1 MSRIHEAL
9 QRAYLERGRMPML
22 SDFQVAEPESMAQD
36 NPSPA
41 VMEPPPLV
49 DAELG
54 IDSIAQHP
62 WEPVQA
68 SFPTLADRGA
78 GVEQFRALRSHVYQA
93 RYEAPLKSIL
103 IASGLPSEGKSF
115 VAANLAMSLARNSIH
130 KILLIDGDLRRPS
143 LHTLLGAPN
152 SVGLADYLEG
162 SADVHD
168 ILQRNRDHSK
178 NGEQNS
184 KGIANLALI
193 PSGKS
198 ADHSTELVAGERM
211 KELIRSVSP
220 YFDWIIIDAPP
231 VLAVTDAVE
240 ISRAADAIMLV
251 ARGGQTT
258 YDVAQR
264 TQSAFGNSRILGFV
278 LNDVKNVPNLGTYR
292 YGNYYGTDSDAG
304 GQMKRGRDNGR

>member
-1 MSRIHEAL
+1 
-9 QRAYLERGRMPML
+9 MPML

-240 ISRAADAIMLV
+240 ISRAADAVMLV